1 MEGQYIFGG
10 IKKGSA
16 VIDGKDVNWNKV
28 ILSNG
33 FRAFEVQN
41 LTGKESDDYSKF
53 VPEKTKVKVSFEII
67 PVKGDVAKVGVVK
80 IEEIK

>member
-1 MEGQYIFGG
+1 MQGTYIYGG
-10 IKKGSA
+10 IKKGSST
-16 VIDGKDVNWNKV
+16 IDGKDVSWDKV

-41 LTGKESDDYSKF
+41 LTGKVSDDFKF
-53 VPEKTKVKVSFEII
+53 VPEKTRVVATFEIV

-80 IEEIK
+80 IDEAK